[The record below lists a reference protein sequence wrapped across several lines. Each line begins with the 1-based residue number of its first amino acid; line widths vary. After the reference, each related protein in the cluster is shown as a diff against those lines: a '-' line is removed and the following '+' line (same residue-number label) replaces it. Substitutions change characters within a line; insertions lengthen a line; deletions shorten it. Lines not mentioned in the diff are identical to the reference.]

1 MFATRNFWSFLLSLP
16 LSWAAIGPAAAQS
29 PVINGQLDADFYGAP
44 LAVQDTPTSFGNAT
58 NGHTRVAVGGSE
70 LDAAYAR
77 VSDGYLYLFIAGN
90 LETMGVGGIQWP
102 AGNQN
107 KLDLFVDCIPGGQNS
122 LRGDNVEIDGGALGS
137 MGHLDPANDGLKFD
151 TGFEADFYLTF
162 YNQTRAVPWF
172 DPPQVEAWRGL
183 VYYATLPTGG
193 GGTSQILGVAED
205 SNHQTFTPTF
215 TFTNGVQL
223 GFNNSNTSGVYGT
236 GDANESNTSL
246 ASNVTT
252 GLELAIPV
260 ELFAAA
266 DGSINETIRICAFI
280 NNVNHRSMSNQ
291 VLGPMSQ
298 SPGGYGNL
306 NDPRLFNF
314 SESYSPGDQFFSAA
328 NPYASARDLL
338 VPEAASGGVLTHRWL
353 GSIGHSYALQ
363 VATNLLGPQV
373 WTTVSGPLTATVPVV
388 SATVTSAA
396 PVNVYRA
403 RRLD

>member
-1 MFATRNFWSFLLSLP
+1 MKPFGTIVLPLVLSL
-16 LSWAAIGPAAAQS
+16 AAVAPAFAQS

-44 LAVQDTPTSFGNAT
+44 LAVQNTPTSFGNAT
-58 NGHTRVAVGGSE
+58 NGHTRFAVGGSE

-77 VSDGYLYLFIAGN
+77 VSDGYLFLFIAGN
-90 LETMGVGGIQWP
+90 LETMGVGGLQWP

-107 KLDLFVDCIPGGQNS
+107 KLDIFVDCIPGGQNS

-137 MGHLDPANDGLKFD
+137 MGHLDQDNDGLKFD

-162 YNQTRAVPWF
+162 YNQTRAVSWF
-172 DPPQVEAWRGL
+172 DPPLVEAWRGL
-183 VYYATLPTGG
+183 LYYATLPTGG

-205 SNHQTFTPTF
+205 SNHQTFTTTF
-215 TFTNGVQL
+215 TFTNGVKL
-223 GFNNSNTSGVYGT
+223 GFNNSNTGGVYGT
-236 GDANESNTSL
+236 GDANEANTSL

-266 DGSINETIRICAFI
+266 DGSINETIRICAF
-280 NNVNHRSMSNQ
+280 VNDNYHRVMSNQ
-291 VLGPMSQ
+291 VLGPMGQ
-298 SPGGYGNL
+298 APGFYGNL
-306 NDPRLFNF
+306 NDPRLLNF
-314 SESYSPGDQFFSAA
+314 SAEYSPGDQFFSAA

-338 VPEAASGGVLTHRWL
+338 VPEVAAGGVLTHRWL
-353 GSIGHSYALQ
+353 GSIGHTYSLQ
-363 VATNLLGPQV
+363 VATNLLGTQV
-373 WTTVSGPLTATVPVV
+373 WTTVSGPLAATNPVV

-396 PVNVYRA
+396 PVNVYRT